1 MCERV
6 MEGILAGGRSRLEG
20 LAPPAP
26 ASLAAPLPAYKSR
39 LQFSHGRAMGPP
51 APPRRPSLSYL
62 HPQLRGAVLLEHR
75 IGQLLQK
82 SIFRAHQLSGR
93 EGGLLMPGHGS
104 PAGGPGDQAT
114 DPRPLDSQDSR
125 SHAHDAVYRERAPP
139 GPS

>member
-39 LQFSHGRAMGPP
+39 LQFSHGRAMGTPHPTPP
-51 APPRRPSLSYL
+51 ASATYTLSSEAQSSLSIES
-62 HPQLRGAVLLEHR
+62 ASCC
-75 IGQLLQK
+75 K
-82 SIFRAHQLSGR
+82 RASSVPTSCPGR
-93 EGGLLMPGHGS
+93 EGGLLMPGHSS

-125 SHAHDAVYRERAPP
+125 SHAQDAVCRERAPP